1 MVINMKTYYI
11 EGLDCANCAL
21 KIENK
26 LNTLPGLKHATLN
39 FATGELQVEALDETS
54 GDLFEKINAVVQ
66 KMEPDAVLTQTKH
79 HSHAGNHCCDSCGEI
94 CEHRH
99 HEHGHAHNHAHE
111 NKAKKSDKEKWMPL
125 IPIIGAV
132 LLLVPAILI
141 NNQII
146 SAVFFLLS
154 GLTAGFPIF
163 VKGIKKLVRFSFDEN
178 ILLLIA
184 FIAAFA
190 IREYFEACLVVILFS
205 FGEYLEDIAVA
216 KSKRSIEALTQIRPD
231 FANVLQNG
239 AVVQT
244 DCEKVQI
251 GDHILIKPGER
262 IPLDC
267 IIEDGSS
274 QIDNAAI
281 TGESIPVSAE
291 PGSQLLSGGINL
303 TAAVQAKVT
312 HSFVDSTA
320 SRIIDLVK
328 NSAAKKGNAETFI
341 SRFAAVYT
349 PIVIIVSALLAV
361 IPPVFGWG
369 DFSKWLYTA
378 LIFLVAACPCA
389 MVISVPLSFFS
400 CIGAESKIGVLIKG
414 GKYVEAL
421 AKMDAIAFDKTGTL
435 TTGSLEID
443 RIESYHPNYTEK
455 EILTLAAICEQY
467 STHPIAVSV
476 TSSVSKED
484 ISDKEVS
491 EYQERRGMG
500 ISVLVNGVRYLC
512 GAKRLLEQ
520 ENIVTDSLPFANVYL
535 ADADTKQVLGGILV
549 KDSLRPESKT
559 SIQDLKQL
567 GVKQAMI
574 LSGDQKTAVRNCAD
588 TLEIDYRAALLPED
602 KVTEVE
608 RLKKSHRKT
617 AFVGDGINDAP
628 VLTSADVGI
637 AMGLG
642 SDSAIEAADVV
653 LVSGNLAQ
661 LPNGVRLAKK
671 CMKIIYFNI
680 SLAIIAKL
688 IVFILALLGMGQMW
702 MAVIADVG
710 VSILSVLNAARLLSV
725 PKDFLNRKSS

>member
-1 MVINMKTYYI
+1 MKTYYI

-26 LNTLPGLKHATLN
+26 LNAMPELQRASLN
-39 FATGELQVEALDETS
+39 FATGELQVEAPDEAS
-54 GDLFEKINAVVQ
+54 DDLFDKISAIVQ
-66 KMEPDAVLTQTKH
+66 KIEPDAVLTRTKN
-79 HSHAGNHCCDSCGEI
+79 HSHISSGRCDCCEES
-94 CEHRH
+94 CEHH
-99 HEHGHAHNHAHE
+99 HDEHEHSHSQE
-111 NKAKKSDKEKWMPL
+111 NKKFNKEKWMPL
-125 IPIIGAV
+125 LPLVGAV
-132 LLLVPAILI
+132 LLLIPAILI
-141 NNQII
+141 DNDIV
-146 SAVFFLLS
+146 SAIFFLIS
-154 GLTAGFPIF
+154 GLMAGFQVFI
-163 VKGIKKLVRFSFDEN
+163 KGIKKLVRLSFDEN

-184 FIAAFA
+184 FVAAFA

-205 FGEYLEDIAVA
+205 FGEYLEDVAVA
-216 KSKRSIEALTQIRPD
+216 KSKRSIEALTQIRPE
-231 FANVLQNG
+231 FANVLKNG
-239 AVVQT
+239 TIIQME
-244 DCEKVQI
+244 CEKVQI
-251 GDHILIKPGER
+251 GDRILIKPGER

-267 IIEDGSS
+267 IVKDGNS

-281 TGESIPVSAE
+281 TGESIPIAVE
-291 PGSQLLSGGINL
+291 TGSQLLSGGINL
-303 TAAVQAKVT
+303 TTAIQAEVT

-341 SRFAAVYT
+341 SRFAKIYT
-349 PIVIIVSALLAV
+349 PIVIIVSVLLAV
-361 IPPVFGWG
+361 IPPALGWG
-369 DFSKWLYTA
+369 DWEKWLYTA

-435 TTGSLEID
+435 TTGTLEID
-443 RIESYHPNYTEK
+443 HIESYHPNYSEQD
-455 EILTLAAICEQY
+455 ILTLAAVCEQY
-467 STHPIAVSV
+467 STHPIATSVVSA
-476 TSSVSKED
+476 VSKEK
-484 ISDKEVS
+484 ISDKKVS
-491 EYQERRGMG
+491 EYQEMRGMG
-500 ISVLVNGVRYLC
+500 ISVMINGIRYLC

-520 ENIVTDSLPFANVYL
+520 ENISTASLPFANVYL
-535 ADADTKQVLGGILV
+535 ADADSKQVLGGILV

-559 SIQDLKQL
+559 SIQMLKRL

-574 LSGDQKTAVRNCAD
+574 LSGDHEASVQKCANS
-588 TLEIDYRAALLPED
+588 LEVDYRAALLPED
-602 KVTEVE
+602 KVTEME
-608 RLKKSHRKT
+608 QLKKNHRQT

-628 VLTSADVGI
+628 VLTSANVGI

-653 LVSGNLAQ
+653 LVSGTLAQ

-671 CMKIIYFNI
+671 CMRIIYFNI

-688 IVFILALLGMGQMW
+688 IVFVLALFGLGEMW

-710 VSILSVLNAARLLSV
+710 VSILSVLNAVRLLSV
-725 PKDFLNRKSS
+725 PKNFLRSQQ

>member
-1 MVINMKTYYI
+1 MKTYYI

-26 LNTLPGLKHATLN
+26 LNAMPEIQHAGLN
-39 FATGELQVEALDETS
+39 FATGELQVKAMDENS
-54 GDLFEKINAVVQ
+54 DDLFDKISAVVQ
-66 KMEPDAVLTQTKH
+66 KIEPDAVLTQIRS
-79 HSHAGNHCCDSCGEI
+79 HSHVSSDRCGCCGET

-99 HEHGHAHNHAHE
+99 EEHGHSHPQESQHKQFNT
-111 NKAKKSDKEKWMPL
+111 EKWMPL
-125 IPIIGAV
+125 LPLISAV
-132 LLLVPAILI
+132 LFLVPAILI
-141 NNQII
+141 DNDIL

-154 GLTAGFPIF
+154 GLTAGFQVF
-163 VKGIKKLVRFSFDEN
+163 LKGIKKLARLSFDEN

-184 FIAAFA
+184 FVAAFA

-205 FGEYLEDIAVA
+205 FGEYLEEIAVA

-231 FANVLQNG
+231 FANVLKNG
-239 AVVQT
+239 TVIQM
-244 DCEKVQI
+244 DCHEVQI

-267 IIEDGSS
+267 IIKDGSS

-281 TGESIPVSAE
+281 TGESIPVAVE
-291 PGSQLLSGGINL
+291 PGFQLLSGGINL
-303 TAAVQAKVT
+303 TAAIQAEVT

-328 NSAAKKGNAETFI
+328 NSAAKKGSAETFI
-341 SRFAAVYT
+341 SRFAKIYT
-349 PIVIIVSALLAV
+349 PIVIIVSVLLTV
-361 IPPVFGWG
+361 IPPVLGWG
-369 DFSKWLYTA
+369 DWEKWLYTA

-414 GKYVEAL
+414 GKYVEDL

-435 TTGSLEID
+435 TTGNLEID
-443 RIESYHPNYTEK
+443 HIESYHPDYSEQD
-455 EILTLAAICEQY
+455 ILTLAAVCEQY
-467 STHPIAVSV
+467 STHPIAMSI
-476 TSSVSKED
+476 TSAVSKEK
-484 ISDKEVS
+484 ISDKKVS
-491 EYQERRGMG
+491 EYQEMRGMG
-500 ISVLVNGVRYLC
+500 ISVMSNGVRYLC
-512 GAKRLLEQ
+512 GAKRLLER
-520 ENIVTDSLPFANVYL
+520 ENISAASLPFANVYL
-535 ADADTKQVLGGILV
+535 ADADSKQVLGGISV
-549 KDSLRPESKT
+549 KDSLRPESQS
-559 SIQDLKQL
+559 SIQSLKQL

-574 LSGDQKTAVRNCAD
+574 LSGDHEASVQKCAD
-588 TLEIDYRAALLPED
+588 SLEVDYRAALLPEH

-608 RLKKSHRKT
+608 QLKKNHHKT

-671 CMKIIYFNI
+671 CMRIIYFNI

-710 VSILSVLNAARLLSV
+710 VSILSVLNAARLLGV
-725 PKDFLNRKSS
+725 PKNLSYTQK

>member
-1 MVINMKTYYI
+1 MKTYYI

-26 LNTLPGLKHATLN
+26 LNAMPELQRASLN
-39 FATGELQVEALDETS
+39 FATGELQVEAQDETS
-54 GDLFEKINAVVQ
+54 DDLFDKISAIVQ
-66 KMEPDAVLTQTKH
+66 KMEPDAVLTRTKN
-79 HSHAGNHCCDSCGEI
+79 HSHISSVRCDCCEES
-94 CEHRH
+94 CEHH
-99 HEHGHAHNHAHE
+99 HDEHEHSHSQE
-111 NKAKKSDKEKWMPL
+111 NKKFNKEKWMPL
-125 IPIIGAV
+125 LPLVGAV
-132 LLLVPAILI
+132 LLLIPAILI
-141 NNQII
+141 DNDIV
-146 SAVFFLLS
+146 SAVFFLIS
-154 GLTAGFPIF
+154 GLMAGFQVFI
-163 VKGIKKLVRFSFDEN
+163 KGIKKLVRLSFDEN

-184 FIAAFA
+184 FVAAFA

-205 FGEYLEDIAVA
+205 FGEYLEDVAVA
-216 KSKRSIEALTQIRPD
+216 KSKRSIEALTQIRPE
-231 FANVLQNG
+231 FANVLKNG
-239 AVVQT
+239 TIIQMES
-244 DCEKVQI
+244 EKVQI
-251 GDHILIKPGER
+251 GDRILIKPGER

-267 IIEDGSS
+267 IVKDGNS

-281 TGESIPVSAE
+281 TGESIPIAVE
-291 PGSQLLSGGINL
+291 PGSQLLSGSINL
-303 TAAVQAKVT
+303 AAAIQAEVT

-341 SRFAAVYT
+341 SRFAKIYT
-349 PIVIIVSALLAV
+349 PIVIIVSVLLAV
-361 IPPVFGWG
+361 IPPAFGWG
-369 DFSKWLYTA
+369 DWEKWLYTA

-435 TTGSLEID
+435 TTGNLEID
-443 RIESYHPNYTEK
+443 HIESYHPDYSEQD
-455 EILTLAAICEQY
+455 ILTLAAVCEQY
-467 STHPIAVSV
+467 STHPIATSVVSA
-476 TSSVSKED
+476 VSKEK
-484 ISDKEVS
+484 ISDKTVS
-491 EYQERRGMG
+491 EYQEMRGMG
-500 ISVLVNGVRYLC
+500 ISVIINGIRYLC

-520 ENIVTDSLPFANVYL
+520 ENISTVSLPFANVYL
-535 ADADTKQVLGGILV
+535 ADADSKQVLGGILV

-559 SIQDLKQL
+559 SIQMLKRL

-574 LSGDQKTAVRNCAD
+574 LSGDHEASVQKCANS
-588 TLEIDYRAALLPED
+588 LEVDYRAALLPED
-602 KVTEVE
+602 KVTEME
-608 RLKKSHRKT
+608 RLKKSHRQT

-628 VLTSADVGI
+628 VLTSANVGI

-653 LVSGNLAQ
+653 LVSGTLAQ

-671 CMKIIYFNI
+671 CMRIIYFNI

-688 IVFILALLGMGQMW
+688 IVFVLALFGLGEMW

-710 VSILSVLNAARLLSV
+710 VSILSVLNAVRLLSV
-725 PKDFLNRKSS
+725 PKNFLRSQQ